1 MGNGFI
7 LPLGLQPRIEALAR
21 DFLQPP
27 GLPKIDFAQPAGEAA
42 LAGPDS
48 VSWQVFRN
56 PISLFIGGIAAVLL
70 EFAEPRVRTGV
81 WEHSRFRDD
90 AVERLQR
97 TGLAAM
103 VTVYGARSV
112 AETMIAGVR
121 QAHDRVEGR
130 TPGGEPYRAN
140 DPELLDWVQAT
151 AAFGF
156 LEAYCTYVA
165 PLSLR
170 QRDQYYAE
178 GRPAG
183 LLYGAVGAPT
193 STAEM
198 NAALRRMRPRL
209 EPSPIV
215 FEFLDIMK
223 RAPLLPQP
231 FAPVQA
237 MLIRAAVEIVPDWVR
252 TILQLGSEWRLRP
265 WETPIIKTAATLA
278 GNYRIDSSPSAQA
291 CVRMGLPPDYLHGN
305 KGKSRD

>member
-1 MGNGFI
+1 MRNGFI

-27 GLPKIDFAQPAGEAA
+27 GLPWIDFSQPAGEPA
-42 LAGPDS
+42 LAEPNS
-48 VSWQVFRN
+48 MSWQVFRN

-70 EFAEPRVRTGV
+70 EFGEPRVRTGV
-81 WEHSRFRDD
+81 WEHSSFQGN
-90 AVERLQR
+90 AVARLQR

-112 AETMIAGVR
+112 AESMIAGVR
-121 QAHDRVEGR
+121 QSHEKVAGT
-130 TPGGEPYRAN
+130 TPRGEPYRAN

-156 LEAYCTYVA
+156 LEAYCSYVA

-170 QRDQYYAE
+170 RRDLFYAE
-178 GRPAG
+178 GEPAG
-183 LLYGAVGAPT
+183 RLYGAVGAPT

-198 NAALRRMRPRL
+198 NAILRRMRPRL

-215 FEFLDIMK
+215 FEFLKIMK
-223 RAPLLPQP
+223 SAPLLPQA

-237 MLIRAAVEIVPDWVR
+237 MLIRAGVEIVPDWVR
-252 TILQLGSEWRLRP
+252 TILGLGAEWRLRP
-265 WETPIIKTAATLA
+265 WETSLVKAAATLA
-278 GNYRIDSSPSAQA
+278 GNYRIDSGPSAQA
-291 CVRMGLPPDYLHGN
+291 CVRLGLPPDYLHRN
-305 KGKSRD
+305 KGESRD

>member
-1 MGNGFI
+1 MRNGFI

-27 GLPKIDFAQPAGEAA
+27 GLPRIDFSQPAGEPA

-81 WEHSRFRDD
+81 WEHSSFQGN
-90 AVERLQR
+90 AVGRLRR

-112 AETMIAGVR
+112 AESMIASVR
-121 QAHDRVEGR
+121 QAHEKVAGT
-130 TPGGEPYRAN
+130 TPGGDPYRAN
-140 DPELLDWVQAT
+140 DPALLDWVQAT

-156 LEAYCTYVA
+156 LEAYCSYVA

-170 QRDQYYAE
+170 QRDLFYAE
-178 GRPAG
+178 GKPAG
-183 LLYGAVGAPT
+183 RLYGASGAPT
-193 STAEM
+193 STSEM
-198 NAALRRMRPRL
+198 NAILRRMRPRL
-209 EPSPIV
+209 EPSPIL
-215 FEFLDIMK
+215 FEFLKIMK
-223 RAPLLPQP
+223 SAPLLPQA

-252 TILQLGSEWRLRP
+252 TILGLGAEWRLRP
-265 WETPIIKTAATLA
+265 WETPLVKAAATLA
-278 GNYRIDSSPSAQA
+278 GNYRIDSGPSAQA
-291 CVRMGLPPDYLHGN
+291 CVRMGLPPDYLHKN
-305 KGKSRD
+305 KG